1 MYCIYNQKKDMFCRW
16 DGSIILFD
24 TKEQCNEFIK
34 AIPDFF
40 NDAMDYVRILPI
52 TEEMKRNINNNAV
65 YVIHYDK
72 LDKSLF
78 PEENNIVKY
87 NKNMKEVLKNG

>member
-1 MYCIYNQKKDMFCRW
+1 MYCIYNKKRDMYCRW
-16 DGSIILFD
+16 NESTIIFD

-34 AIPDFF
+34 AIPNFF
-40 NDAMDYVRILPI
+40 NDEMDYVHILPI
-52 TEEMKRNINNNAV
+52 TEEMKRDIDNNSLC
-65 YVIHYDK
+65 IIRYDK